1 MSKIFDALQRSEAT
15 RTSDTA
21 GEPLK
26 ATDVLRDAERLAA
39 TKWKDSSRPMRK
51 DLAEIADKVR
61 AIDQMV
67 ARDNAPKGAAQE
79 IEETASAGDR
89 LMVLSQ
95 FKPIQYTLAPT
106 NRLIAYNDKDSA
118 AAEAF
123 RLLGV
128 RIRDIRRSR
137 SLKKILITSTIPQEG
152 KSMVSGN
159 LAVTLANSTQ
169 QNVLL
174 LEGDV
179 RRPALTE
186 NFGLQGNDG
195 LCEWLQGER
204 SLMSSIYHMK
214 EPGIWIMPA
223 GKSPANPLE
232 ILQAGKLSALMSQ
245 LEEWFD
251 TIIVDSPPVL
261 PLADTSVWMRLV
273 DGVLLVSREGKTE
286 KRQLK
291 RGLEAI
297 DQQKLIG
304 AIVNSSKAI
313 PHSDYYYR
321 TSGKTAN

>member
-39 TKWKDSSRPMRK
+39 TKWKETARPMRK

-61 AIDQMV
+61 AIDQM
-67 ARDNAPKGAAQE
+67 AGRDNAAKNSVQE
-79 IEETASAGDR
+79 IEETAAAGDR

-95 FKPIQYTLAPT
+95 FKPISYTLSPT

-137 SLKKILITSTIPQEG
+137 SMKKILITSTIPQEG

-159 LAVTLANSTQ
+159 LAVTLASSQ

-186 NFGLQGNDG
+186 SFGLSGNSG

-214 EPGIWIMPA
+214 EPNIWIMPA
-223 GKSPANPLE
+223 GNSPANPLE

-304 AIVNSSKAI
+304 AILNSSKAI